1 MRISRNVSRISLP
14 LACSVILASSLSAQS
29 LFIGLRG
36 TGSIPTGGF
45 ADASTTTADS
55 AVIAGAKNGFGY
67 GLDVG
72 VGLGP
77 IALYAGFDHI
87 KFDCETATCR
97 SNGTYTLQG
106 GTVGVK
112 LAMPMMSVFRPYV
125 KGGVT
130 FNDLEGGY
138 GGSQSNTLTTE
149 KKPGYEIGIGADY
162 SILGILSITP
172 QARYVGQNLK
182 AKIPGVVTTNA
193 TPTTGVNYF
202 AFDLGLSVHTPFGG
216 KH

>member
-1 MRISRNVSRISLP
+1 MTRTAVRISLSVVS
-14 LACSVILASSLSAQS
+14 SVILASSLSAQS

-36 TGSIPTGGF
+36 TGSVPTGSF
-45 ADASTTTADS
+45 AESETTAGSD
-55 AVIAGAKNGFGY
+55 ALITGAKNGFGY

-77 IALYAGFDHI
+77 LALYAGFDHI

-97 SNGTYTLQG
+97 SDGTYTLSG

-112 LAMPMMSVFRPYV
+112 LALPMMSMFRPYL

-149 KKPGYEIGIGADY
+149 KKPGYEIGIGGDY
-162 SILGILSITP
+162 SILGIISITP

-202 AFDLGLSVHTPFGG
+202 AFDLGLSLHTPFGG
-216 KH
+216 KR